1 MNEETEDV
9 RSNDLMPREVDAFDR
24 RILAALTEDARS
36 TYAAI
41 GQVAGLS
48 APAVHERVKR
58 LKGMGVLRGTTT
70 RVNGEAV
77 GKPFLAFVHIDAEG
91 WGKSEQMM
99 RMKVFPEV
107 EEIHSVAGDTSVIMK
122 VRTAGPHALEHF
134 LAQLYALPGV
144 RSTRS
149 FVVLSTYLERPVQ
162 ASITKVWPETQM
174 PMGRT

>member
-1 MNEETEDV
+1 MNEETEDI
-9 RSNDLMPREVDAFDR
+9 RPNEPMSREVDAFDR
-24 RILAALTEDARS
+24 RILAALTKDARA

-41 GQVAGLS
+41 GQMAGLS

-58 LKGMGVLRGTTT
+58 LKGMGVLHGTTT
-70 RVNGEAV
+70 RINGEAV
-77 GKPFLAFVHIDAEG
+77 GKPLLAFVHIDAEG

-99 RMKVFPEV
+99 RMNVFPEV

-144 RSTRS
+144 RSTKS

-162 ASITKVWPETQM
+162 ASVTKLWPEAQM
-174 PMGRT
+174 PLDRA